1 MDEVSGLGN
10 ESVKLVG
17 EEKYSAMTVSR
28 DGSLNRVSQVAFFT
42 ILAEET
48 WSRRI
53 EFLPTAICTIVTKA
67 GNGFSSRPY
76 VDHLSKAWQLWFI
89 KFWIM
94 TAICQWTVTLH
105 AFDWNYYWLYKWP
118 AERKPPKLLGFLAL
132 SAAEKRPRNVSC
144 IVSADLN
151 MEVTQALIP
160 LHCKVTVGHLAWNR
174 KPASEQTIR
183 HKSFFFSSIDLSRN
197 FFPKAARTASH
208 FAFR

>member
-1 MDEVSGLGN
+1 MQSSAFLVWSLHKKECKIPFFSQEQEGMDEVSGLGN

-76 VDHLSKAWQLWFI
+76 VDHLSKA
-89 KFWIM
+89 
-94 TAICQWTVTLH
+94 
-105 AFDWNYYWLYKWP
+105 
-118 AERKPPKLLGFLAL
+118 
-132 SAAEKRPRNVSC
+132 
-144 IVSADLN
+144 
-151 MEVTQALIP
+151 
-160 LHCKVTVGHLAWNR
+160 
-174 KPASEQTIR
+174 
-183 HKSFFFSSIDLSRN
+183 
-197 FFPKAARTASH
+197 
-208 FAFR
+208 